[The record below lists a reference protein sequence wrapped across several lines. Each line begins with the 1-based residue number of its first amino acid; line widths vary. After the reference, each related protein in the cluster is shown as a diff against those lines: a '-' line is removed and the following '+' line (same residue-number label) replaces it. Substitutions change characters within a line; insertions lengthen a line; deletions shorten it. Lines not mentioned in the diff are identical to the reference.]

1 MHLKNIP
8 AIAVVIKDEDV
19 LSFSKEELNGADIIE
34 LRVDMFQDAENIEDI
49 TKIFDLAQ
57 RKYDIPLL
65 CTVRSPKEGGRKEIK
80 NRLSIY
86 EAVLP
91 FCSFFDIEIFCEEVS
106 LLKELVKKDN
116 VALIGSYHNFKYTP
130 KLEELETVLDIG
142 KKLGIDIIKVA
153 TMVNDKKDLETLL
166 MLTLK
171 NKEDKII
178 VLGMGHKGIP
188 SRIINPV
195 FGSLIT
201 YVSLNEAS
209 APGQLSLN
217 DMVRI
222 FRILG
227 LRE

>member
-8 AIAVVIKDEDV
+8 AIAVVLKDEDV
-19 LSFSKEELNGADIIE
+19 LSFSKEELNGADLIE
-34 LRVDMFQDAENIEDI
+34 LRVDMFQDTENIENI

-57 RKYDIPLL
+57 RKYDLPLL
-65 CTVRSPKEGGRKEIK
+65 CTVRLPKEGGRKEIK

-106 LLKELVKKDN
+106 LLKELTRKAN
-116 VALIGSYHNFKYTP
+116 LSLIGSYHNFEYTP
-130 KLEELETVLDIG
+130 KLDELETVFDIG

-166 MLTLK
+166 LLTLK
-171 NKEDKII
+171 HKEDKII

-201 YVSLNEAS
+201 YASLNEAS

-217 DMVRI
+217 DVFRI